1 MPKYKVYVDY
11 RFTVEIGEFETET
24 EEQAIELASSKAS
37 NQHILCYQCEQ
48 DMLDH
53 PILDDD
59 SFTAEKVRE
68 V

>member
-1 MPKYKVYVDY
+1 MVFI
-11 RFTVEIGEFETET
+11 R
-24 EEQAIELASSKAS
+24 EEQAIELASSKAN

-48 DMLDH
+48 DILDH